1 LRRFR
6 VWWLPRL
13 RRLRRLRGR
22 WLLVWWLRR
31 LRWLRG
37 LCGLRGWRGLLRL
50 LGSLPFVL
58 RRALQFFGPEAV
70 LLSRVNDG
78 S

>member
-1 LRRFR
+1 MRRFR

-13 RRLRRLRGR
+13 RRLRLRGR
-22 WLLVWWLRR
+22 WLLVWWLR
-31 LRWLRG
+31 WLRE
-37 LCGLRGWRGLLRL
+37 LRGLRGWRGLLRL

-58 RRALQFFGPEAV
+58 GRALQFFGPEAV